1 MYYKKSSW
9 CFKSIAL
16 QKKTIV
22 CPSTAAVAAQRGSGF
37 QVLVGGIFLQDDNIL
52 TQ

>member
-1 MYYKKSSW
+1 MDYKKSSW
-9 CFKSIAL
+9 CFKSITL

-22 CPSTAAVAAQRGSGF
+22 CPSTAQRGAGF
-37 QVLVGGIFLQDDNIL
+37 QVLVGGFFLQEDNIL